1 MKKVILNVP
10 EEVASEF
17 ATELNALMQRYEV
30 TQEYVPQDGD
40 LVFFGLKE
48 PVTVVGVYKS
58 GNEKQATL
66 YCAVETHYDGKYY
79 KVVCVAGEKTYNVE
93 VANYVD
99 RATEENSNKFASAFA
114 KEGKRWNEEERKF
127 ERAEPYEVIRTVA
140 DAIAATGI
148 QMPESINGLA
158 DDIVAYLK
166 LRIVVAAINGLKA
179 DTLNEWPR
187 YTADEW
193 RYWPWFKILDEEKV
207 AELTPE
213 EKRRVVGRAD
223 NNANADGGCVY
234 AFASS
239 GSAYSFVYSGGRLS
253 FKSREAARYCGRQ
266 FAELW
271 ADFYGIKIVK

>member
-30 TQEYVPQDGD
+30 TQEYEPQDGD
-40 LVFFGLKE
+40 LVCFGLKE
-48 PVTVVGVYKS
+48 PVMVVGVYKS

-66 YCAVETHYDGKYY
+66 YCAVEIRYKG
-79 KVVCVAGEKTYNVE
+79 KVVCVADEKTYNVE
-93 VANYVD
+93 VAKYIG
-99 RATEENSNKFASAFA
+99 RATEENSNTFASAFA
-114 KEGKRWNEEERKF
+114 KEGKRWNEEVREF
-127 ERAEPYEVIRTVA
+127 VRAEPYEVIRTVG

-193 RYWPWFKILDEEKV
+193 RYWPWFRLLDEEVV

-213 EKRRVVGRAD
+213 EKRRVVGRAYVY
-223 NNANADGGCVY
+223 AYASGGCVY
-234 AFASS
+234 ALANY
-239 GSAYSFVYSGGRLS
+239 GSAYSYTCSGGRLS
-253 FKSREAARYCGRQ
+253 FKSREAARYCAIQ

>member
-30 TQEYVPQDGD
+30 TQEYEPQDGD
-40 LVFFGLKE
+40 LVCFGLKE
-48 PVTVVGVYKS
+48 PVMVVGVYKS
-58 GNEKQATL
+58 GNEKLATL
-66 YCAVETHYDGKYY
+66 YCAVEIRYKG
-79 KVVCVAGEKTYNVE
+79 KVVCVADEKTYNVE
-93 VANYVD
+93 VAKYIG
-99 RATEENSNKFASAFA
+99 RATEENSNTFASAFA
-114 KEGKRWNEEERKF
+114 KEGKRWNEEVREF
-127 ERAEPYEVIRTVA
+127 VRAEPYEVIRTVA

-193 RYWPWFKILDEEKV
+193 RYWPWFRLLDEEEV

-213 EKRRVVGRAD
+213 EKRRVVGRASYY
-223 NNANADGGCVY
+223 AHAYGGCVY
-234 AFASS
+234 AHALY
-239 GSAYSFVYSGGRLS
+239 GSALSYTSYGGRLS
-253 FKSREAARYCGRQ
+253 FKSREAARYCARQ

>member
-30 TQEYVPQDGD
+30 TQEYEPQDGD
-40 LVFFGLKE
+40 LVCFGLKE
-48 PVTVVGVYKS
+48 PVMVVGVYKS

-66 YCAVETHYDGKYY
+66 YCAVEIRYKG
-79 KVVCVAGEKTYNVE
+79 KVVCVADEKTYNVE
-93 VANYVD
+93 VAKYIG
-99 RATEENSNKFASAFA
+99 RATEENSNTFASAFA
-114 KEGKRWNEEERKF
+114 KEGKRWNEEVREF
-127 ERAEPYEVIRTVA
+127 VRAEPYEVIRTVG

-193 RYWPWFKILDEEKV
+193 RYWPWFRLLDEEVV

-223 NNANADGGCVY
+223 INANANGGCVY
-234 AFASS
+234 AFAYH
-239 GSAYSFVYSGGRLS
+239 GSAHSFTFLGGRLS
-253 FKSREAARYCGRQ
+253 FKSREAARYCAIQ

>member
-1 MKKVILNVP
+1 MKKIILNVP
-10 EEVASEF
+10 EEVVSEF

-30 TQEYVPQDGD
+30 TQEYEPKEGD
-40 LVFFGLKE
+40 FVAFKDDSTEAPFIGIFAGWYNSESNKIVCYAHIIDNGILGEEEEYWNADTLRQATE
-48 PVTVVGVYKS
+48 T
-58 GNEKQATL
+58 EKQNLLRELARS
-66 YCAVETHYDGKYY
+66 G
-79 KVVCVAGEKTYNVE
+79 
-93 VANYVD
+93 
-99 RATEENSNKFASAFA
+99 R
-114 KEGKRWNEEERKF
+114 RWNEEERKF
-127 ERAEPYEVIRTVA
+127 ERAEPYEKIRTVA

-187 YTADEW
+187 YTADEL
-193 RYWPWFKILDEEKV
+193 RYWLKFEILDKEEV

-213 EKRRVVGRAD
+213 EKRRVVGRAVND
-223 NNANADGGCVY
+223 TSESDSYVRARAYYGT
-234 AFASS
+234 
-239 GSAYSFVYSGGRLS
+239 AYSFTYYGGRLF

-271 ADFYGIKIVK
+271 ADFYDIKLVK

>member
-66 YCAVETHYDGKYY
+66 YCAFETHYEGNN

-93 VANYVD
+93 VAKYVG
-99 RATEENSNKFASAFA
+99 RATEENSNRFASAFA

-213 EKRRVVGRAD
+213 EKRRVVGRANYD
-223 NNANADGGCVY
+223 AVAVGGCVCAS
-234 AFASS
+234 AFY
-239 GSAYSFVYSGGRLS
+239 GSALSGVYSGGRLS
-253 FKSREAARYCGRQ
+253 FKSCGAARYCGRQ

>member
-30 TQEYVPQDGD
+30 MQEYVPQEGD
-40 LVFFGLKE
+40 FVAFKDDSTEAPFIGIFASRYNSESDKIVCYAHIKDNGILGEEEEYWNADTLRQATE
-48 PVTVVGVYKS
+48 T
-58 GNEKQATL
+58 EKQNLLRELA
-66 YCAVETHYDGKYY
+66 
-79 KVVCVAGEKTYNVE
+79 
-93 VANYVD
+93 
-99 RATEENSNKFASAFA
+99 RS
-114 KEGKRWNEEERKF
+114 GKRWNEEECKF

-193 RYWPWFKILDEEKV
+193 RYWPWFNLLDEEKV
-207 AELTPE
+207 AGLTPE
-213 EKRRVVGRAD
+213 EKRRVVGRA
-223 NNANADGGCVY
+223 NGSANASGGCVY
-234 AFASS
+234 ASAHFGSASS
-239 GSAYSFVYSGGRLS
+239 HTSLGGRLS
-253 FKSREAARYCGRQ
+253 FKSFEAAHYCARQ

>member
-30 TQEYVPQDGD
+30 TQEYEPQDGD
-40 LVFFGLKE
+40 LVCFGLKE
-48 PVTVVGVYKS
+48 PVMVVGVYKS

-66 YCAVETHYDGKYY
+66 YCAVEIRYKG
-79 KVVCVAGEKTYNVE
+79 KVVCVADEKTYNVE
-93 VANYVD
+93 VAKYIG
-99 RATEENSNKFASAFA
+99 RATEENSNTFASAFA
-114 KEGKRWNEEERKF
+114 KEGKRWNEEVREF
-127 ERAEPYEVIRTVA
+127 VRAEPYEVIRTVG

-193 RYWPWFKILDEEKV
+193 RYWPWFRLLDEEVV

-213 EKRRVVGRAD
+213 EKRRVVGRAS
-223 NNANADGGCVY
+223 NSANANGGCVCAY
-234 AFASS
+234 ANV
-239 GSAYSFVYSGGRLS
+239 GSANSSTSYGGRLS
-253 FKSREAARYCGRQ
+253 FKSREAARYCAIQ